1 MSSQGQSNAPSGQ
14 KSPGK
19 GGKSLQ
25 LMQQRMQAQSH
36 EQQQA
41 PPQQP
46 DDQQPQQVQQQIPQ
60 QQQQSSQPSPASQN
74 SPSNRPKGKD
84 FAAMSARNHRPSDSE
99 AAVEAA
105 PNPMAP
111 QGSRPKGKDFSALSN
126 RMGIQQQQSQPMTQ
140 EQQQSRAAQM
150 QNAARAAAGLPPL
163 VHPTATSVTTTPP
176 TIPSPRNLG
185 QSNVNP
191 ATSASS
197 LTSRMHAST
206 SAVQQPASSSAYYQQ
221 QQQQQQLQ
229 RQQQQTMQRQQQMQ
243 QPMQPA
249 AGSHSA
255 SSLSTSAAGR
265 APTSAPT
272 PQVAPVSSYHQ
283 PQPALQRPVVQ
294 AKAEPTPQPTIEEG
308 HLSLGGPHIV
318 PPVGERIQSLLNT
331 IDPNYSLDSAAEAQV
346 LQLANDF
353 LTKVTQQSFEL
364 AQHRGSPAL
373 DVQDVQWILAKQWGI
388 VIPGLGP
395 PPTRSFNPTTNSST
409 KRKRRASGSSTGSA
423 SKPKPAN
430 TKAPAVPAAANA
442 AN

>member
-1 MSSQGQSNAPSGQ
+1 
-14 KSPGK
+14 
-19 GGKSLQ
+19 
-25 LMQQRMQAQSH
+25 MQQRMQAQSH

-41 PPQQP
+41 PPQQQ
-46 DDQQPQQVQQQIPQ
+46 DEQQPQQLQQQIPQ
-60 QQQQSSQPSPASQN
+60 QEQQPTQPAPASQN

-99 AAVEAA
+99 TAVEAVL
-105 PNPMAP
+105 NPMAP

-191 ATSASS
+191 SASASS
-197 LTSRMHAST
+197 LTSRMHAAT

-221 QQQQQQLQ
+221 QQQQQQQQLQ
-229 RQQQQTMQRQQQMQ
+229 RQQQQAMQRQQQQIQ
-243 QPMQPA
+243 QPMQAA

-255 SSLSTSAAGR
+255 SSIPTAAAAR
-265 APTSAPT
+265 APASAPT
-272 PQVAPVSSYHQ
+272 LQVAPISSYHQ
-283 PQPALQRPVVQ
+283 PQPAVLRPVMQ

-331 IDPNYSLDSAAEAQV
+331 IDPNYTLDSAAETQV

-430 TKAPAVPAAANA
+430 TKAPVVPAAANA